1 MARGTN
7 APMKQL
13 TTLNGTPA
21 GRFAFGTMQ
30 FGGRADEAQSRAMFE
45 ACRAAGIVHFD
56 TAYLYT
62 GGASETLLGQ
72 FIKDDRESLFVATKV
87 AYAGGATRENMT
99 AQLDVCRQRLDVD
112 TVDAVYLHKF
122 DAQTDMRDTMQ
133 ALAEFRDKG
142 WIRLVG
148 VSNFAAW
155 QVVDAVWTARE
166 FDLRIDLLQPMYSLV
181 KRQAEVELLPMAAK
195 HGVTVASYSP
205 LGGGLLSGK
214 YGRGGQGR
222 LTEDE
227 RYAARYGHD
236 WMQQTAED
244 LCAAADELGVHPATL
259 AVAWVAHQETGP
271 VPILSARDT
280 EQLAPSLA
288 ALEFDMDAGLY
299 ERLSRLSPTPP
310 PATDRLEEQQ

>member
-1 MARGTN
+1 ME
-7 APMKQL
+7 QL
-13 TTLNGTPA
+13 TTPNGTPA

-30 FGGRADEAQSRAMFE
+30 FGGRADESQSRAMFE
-45 ACRAAGIVHFD
+45 DCRAAGIVHFD

-62 GGASETLLGQ
+62 GGASETLLGR
-72 FIKDDRESLFVATKV
+72 FIRDARDSLFVATKV
-87 AYAGGATRENMT
+87 AYAGDATRENMT
-99 AQLDVCRQRLDVD
+99 AQLDVSRQRLGVD
-112 TVDAVYLHKF
+112 TVDALYLHKF

-142 WIRLVG
+142 WIRHVG

-195 HGVTVASYSP
+195 HGITVASYSP

-214 YGRGGQGR
+214 YRRGGQGR

-227 RYAARYGHD
+227 RYAARYGQN
-236 WMQQTAED
+236 WMQQTAEG
-244 LCAAADELGVHPATL
+244 LCAVADELGVHPATL
-259 AVAWVAHQETGP
+259 AVAWVAHQQTRP
-271 VPILSARDT
+271 VPILSARNT

-288 ALEFDMDAGLY
+288 ALEIDMTPELY
-299 ERLSRLSPTPP
+299 ARLSRLSPTPP
-310 PATDRLEEQQ
+310 PATDRLEEQV

>member
-1 MARGTN
+1 ME
-7 APMKQL
+7 QL

-62 GGASETLLGQ
+62 SGASETLLGQ

-112 TVDAVYLHKF
+112 TVDALYLHKF

-142 WIRLVG
+142 WIRHVG

-181 KRQAEVELLPMAAK
+181 KRQAEVELLPMAAQ

-214 YGRGGQGR
+214 YARGGQGR

-227 RYAARYGHD
+227 RYAARYGQD

-244 LCAAADELGVHPATL
+244 LCAVADELGVHPATL

-310 PATDRLEEQQ
+310 PATDRLEEQV

>member
-13 TTLNGTPA
+13 ATLNGTPA

-142 WIRLVG
+142 WIRHVG

>member
-1 MARGTN
+1 
-7 APMKQL
+7 MKQL
-13 TTLNGTPA
+13 ATLNGTPA

>member
-1 MARGTN
+1 
-7 APMKQL
+7 MKQL
-13 TTLNGTPA
+13 ATLNGTPA

-142 WIRLVG
+142 WIRHVG